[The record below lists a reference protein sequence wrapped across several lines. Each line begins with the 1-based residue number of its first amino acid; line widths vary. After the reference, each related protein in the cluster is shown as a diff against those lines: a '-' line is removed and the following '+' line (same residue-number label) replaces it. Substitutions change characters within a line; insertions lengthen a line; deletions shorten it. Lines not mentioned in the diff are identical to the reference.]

1 MIISI
6 DPGDVRIGFCM
17 FTYSQ
22 DTRKADLRIKE
33 ILDTEGLY
41 QMLNL
46 LDGLTGPTKKHVFV
60 MENFRVDV
68 NDVAGRGNGHP
79 VMFQWN
85 EMLTSQVIGAVKYAA
100 FRLNNSKVVMQE
112 PRILTMG
119 RKWCDFPVPAN
130 PKTHLKDDVSA
141 YIHGA
146 HFMMK
151 AQMIDSVK
159 DITKFGQAELA

>member
-1 MIISI
+1 MIFSI

-17 FTYSQ
+17 FTYSEKN
-22 DTRKADLRIKE
+22 RKADLRIKE

-41 QMLNL
+41 TMLNL
-46 LDGLTGPTKKHVFV
+46 IDGMTTPTKKHVFV
-60 MENFRVDV
+60 VENFRVDGQ
-68 NDVAGRGNGHP
+68 NVAGRNSGHP

-100 FRLNNSKVVMQE
+100 FRLNQSKVVMQE

-119 RKWCDFPVPAN
+119 RKWCDFPVPKN

-159 DITKFGQAELA
+159 DIAKFGQTEIM